1 MDEYPVTIARIN
13 KYLALTEKALDKV
26 SVIGEPDSEDY
37 AKAQDILEMVGAY
50 LSDSKYFLSE
60 ERGDDAFAAINYAHG
75 WLEVRLWG
83 SFGLSGWKRGLATLY
98 FEQLIGPDTD

>member
-1 MDEYPVTIARIN
+1 MDEYPVTNARIN

-75 WLEVRLWG
+75 WLDCGVRLGYLDGKGDWQL
-83 SFGLSGWKRGLATLY
+83 FTLSS
-98 FEQLIGPDTD
+98 

>member
-26 SVIGEPDSEDY
+26 SIIGEPDSEDY

-50 LSDSKYFLSE
+50 LQIQNIF
-60 ERGDDAFAAINYAHG
+60 
-75 WLEVRLWG
+75 
-83 SFGLSGWKRGLATLY
+83 
-98 FEQLIGPDTD
+98 

>member
-1 MDEYPVTIARIN
+1 MDEYPVTTVRIN

-60 ERGDDAFAAINYAHG
+60 GRGDDAFAAINYAHG
-75 WLEVRLWG
+75 WLDCGVRLGYLDGIGDWQL
-83 SFGLSGWKRGLATLY
+83 FTLSS
-98 FEQLIGPDTD
+98 